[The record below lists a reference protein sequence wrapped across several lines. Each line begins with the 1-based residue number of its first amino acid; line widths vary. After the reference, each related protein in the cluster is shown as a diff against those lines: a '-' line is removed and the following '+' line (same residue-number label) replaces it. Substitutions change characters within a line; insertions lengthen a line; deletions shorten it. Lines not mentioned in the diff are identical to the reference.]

1 MSKSKITAIGTYAPA
16 RRLTNA
22 DLERIVDTS
31 DEWIVQRTGMKER
44 RIAGEHEFTSDLCI
58 EAVKNLAERYS
69 GTLND
74 VDMILVAT
82 TTADYAFPSTAARV
96 QAYFGWP
103 HTGALDINAT
113 CAGLTYGL
121 QLADAL
127 ITAGTHQKVIV
138 IAGETLSK
146 VTDYTDRSTCVLFGD
161 AAGAL
166 LVERDEAAPGFLAT
180 VQGTVG
186 SGADVLYRTGLSAE
200 LNGQPLKGGGNMVQ
214 NGREV
219 YKWAVR
225 TVPEEFNV
233 LLEKAGFSK
242 DDLDWFVP
250 HSANMRMI
258 ESICEKLPFPAER
271 TLTSVE
277 YYGNTSSVS
286 IILAL
291 DEAVKAKKLSE
302 GQTLVLFGFGGGLT
316 YTGLLV
322 RWGF

>member
-1 MSKSKITAIGTYAPA
+1 MSKSKITAIGTYVPE

-31 DEWIVQRTGMKER
+31 DEWIIQRTGMKER

-69 GTLND
+69 GTLD
-74 VDMILVAT
+74 DIDMILVAT

-96 QAYFGWP
+96 QGYFGWP

-113 CAGLTYGL
+113 CAGLVYGL
-121 QLADAL
+121 QLADGL
-127 ITAGTHQKVIV
+127 ITAGSQKKIIV

-146 VTDYTDRSTCVLFGD
+146 VTDYTDRTTCVLFGD

-166 LVERDEAAPGFLAT
+166 LVERDESSPGFLAA
-180 VQGTVG
+180 VQGTIG
-186 SGADVLYRTGLSAE
+186 TGGDVLYRAGLRND
-200 LNGQPLKGGGNMVQ
+200 LNGEPLKGGGNMVQ

-225 TVPEEFNV
+225 TVPEEFHA

-242 DDLDWFVP
+242 EDVDWFVP

-258 ESICEKLPFPAER
+258 ESICEKIPFPADR

-291 DEAVKAKKLSE
+291 DEGVKAGKLTE
-302 GQTLVLFGFGGGLT
+302 GETLVLFGFGGGLT

-322 RWGF
+322 KWGF

>member
-69 GTLND
+69 GTLDD

-103 HTGALDINAT
+103 HTGVLDINAT

-127 ITAGTHQKVIV
+127 ITAGTHEKVIV

-166 LVERDEAAPGFLAT
+166 LVERDEAAPGFLAA